1 MVYNPARFMEEEA
14 VSRSRTCRSAC

>member
-1 MVYNPARFMEEEA
+1 MVYNPARFVEEEA